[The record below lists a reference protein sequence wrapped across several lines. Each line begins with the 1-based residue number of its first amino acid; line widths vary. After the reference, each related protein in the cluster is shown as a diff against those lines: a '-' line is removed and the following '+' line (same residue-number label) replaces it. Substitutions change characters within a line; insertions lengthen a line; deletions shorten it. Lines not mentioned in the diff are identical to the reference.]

1 MLPKDRIIAA
11 LEHREGD
18 RVPIGE
24 TGADWEIAERALGHP
39 TFYRSKWKEWV
50 AEWEGRRD
58 AVAQSYKEDL
68 VALARVFEWDFVVAP
83 LVPARRERYVK
94 PEMLGEYKWRDEKGR
109 VWQYAPDAGGHPML
123 LEGPALAAEDIVVPD
138 PVPID
143 ESRLEAIRHIVKVLG
158 PTHFVL
164 GRAPDGTFPWAETVG
179 MEEYLVRMASDPE
192 FTAKSI
198 AAYLKI
204 SLAWID
210 AIAATGV
217 DGILVATDYCDNV
230 GPLMG
235 ERLFRQYV
243 LPAFRETVKAV
254 RAKGKYFVK
263 HTDGNTWSILDDFV
277 AAGVDGWQGIQ
288 PRIGMDLKLLKERYA
303 GKLCFFGG
311 VNCETL
317 TLGTP
322 AEVEEEVRHAV
333 RYGGPGGGLVLTSG
347 NTLQVGTK
355 WENYAAMRAA
365 AERYGKYPISI

>member
-1 MLPKDRIIAA
+1 MLPKERIIAA

-24 TGADWEIAERALGHP
+24 TGADWDIAERALGHP
-39 TFYRSKWKEWV
+39 TLYRSKWKEWV

-58 AVAQSYKEDL
+58 EVVESYQRDI
-68 VALARVFEWDFVVAP
+68 VNLARIFEWDFVAVP
-83 LVPARRERYVK
+83 LMPARRERYAR
-94 PEMLGEYKWRDEKGR
+94 PEMLGDYIWRDEKGR
-109 VWQYAPDAGGHPML
+109 VWRYSPETGGHPL
-123 LEGPALAAEDIVVPD
+123 LVKGPPMNVEDMVVPD
-138 PVPID
+138 TVKID
-143 ESRLEAIRHIVKVLG
+143 ESRLEAIVHIVKELG
-158 PTHFVL
+158 GTHFVL
-164 GRAPDGTFPWAETVG
+164 GRAPDGTFPWAETIG

-198 AAYLKI
+198 EANLKV

-210 AIAATGV
+210 AICDAGV
-217 DGILVATDYCDNV
+217 DGILVATDYCDNRGLIM
-230 GPLMG
+230 GP
-235 ERLFRQYV
+235 RLFRQYV
-243 LPAFRETVKAV
+243 LPAFRETA
-254 RAKGKYFVK
+254 RAIHAKGKSFVK

-288 PRIGMDLKLLKERYA
+288 PRIGMDLKLLKDKYA

-322 AEVEEEVRHAV
+322 AEVEEEVKYAV
-333 RYGGPGGGLVLTSG
+333 RYAAPGGGLVLTSG

-355 WENYAAMRAA
+355 WENYQAMRTAA
-365 AERYGKYPISI
+365 REYGRYPIRA

>member
-1 MLPKDRIIAA
+1 MLPKARMIAA
-11 LEHREGD
+11 LEHREAD
-18 RVPIGE
+18 RVSLGE

-50 AEWEGRRD
+50 AEWEGQRD
-58 AVAQSYKEDL
+58 AVVVSYQQDIP
-68 VALARVFEWDFVVAP
+68 ALAKTFEWDFVVVP
-83 LVPARRERYVK
+83 LVPPRHTKPAK
-94 PEMLGEYKWRDEKGR
+94 PEMLGDYKWRDERGR
-109 VWQYAPDAGGHPML
+109 VWQYAPEAGGHPML
-123 LEGPALAAEDIVVPD
+123 LEGPALEAKDIVVPER
-138 PVPID
+138 VPID
-143 ESRLEAIRHIVKVLG
+143 ESRLEAIRHIVKEIG
-158 PTHFVL
+158 GTHFVF

-179 MEEYLVRMASDPE
+179 MEEYLIRMASDPE
-192 FTAKSI
+192 FTTKSI
-198 AAYLKI
+198 AAYMKT

-210 AIAATGV
+210 AIAETGV

-235 ERLFRQYV
+235 GRLFRQYV

-254 RAKGKYFVK
+254 HAKGKYFVK

-288 PRIGMDLKLLKERYA
+288 PRIGMDLKLLKEKYA

-322 AEVEEEVRHAV
+322 TEVEAEVKHAIRHA
-333 RYGGPGGGLVLTSG
+333 GSGGGLVITSG

-365 AERYGKYPISI
+365 ARRYGSYPINA